1 MKDVKGMDSGVLSRI
16 PLSVVPEEE
25 KKNGEEPV
33 LERDM
38 TWGFLRV
45 IERHQSSHPGCSTDS
60 EHNKLKDI
68 HSKYITV
75 KQHNIKEKGILKV
88 AREKRQITYKGI
100 TVRQWVTYQ

>member
-1 MKDVKGMDSGVLSRI
+1 MEKSQCLKETR
-16 PLSVVPEEE
+16 PEDFSE
-25 KKNGEEPV
+25 
-33 LERDM
+33 L
-38 TWGFLRV
+38 LRNNNPQS
-45 IERHQSSHPGCSTDS
+45 INNQQSSHQSSHPGCSTDS

-75 KQHNIKEKGILKV
+75 KQRNIKEKGILKV